1 MSNPAP
7 FAIAIHGGA
16 GTIHR
21 KAITPEQETAFRN
34 GLTASIDAG
43 YHILSDGGSAL
54 DAVVR
59 AVFVMENNPIF
70 NAGKGSVFTHDG
82 VNEMDA
88 CVMDG
93 ATHAVGAVANVR
105 RIANPILLA
114 RMVMEK
120 SKHVLLAGDG
130 AEEFA
135 VTNGIALVEPGYFF
149 TQHRWEQLQQ
159 MLKWEAATQ
168 SQASRLDHSPDPNKG
183 TVGAVALDSLGNL
196 AAATSTGGMTNKRYG
211 RIGDTPIAGA
221 GNYADNST
229 CAVSA
234 TGVGEFVIRTVLAHD
249 ISAMMAYQNK
259 SVAEACELA
268 VMEKLRAMG
277 GSGGVI
283 AVDKHGNIAMPFNSE
298 GMYRG
303 YRHSDGR
310 SEIAIFKD
318 QSPEQSAT

>member
-1 MSNPAP
+1 MTNAKP

-21 KAITPEQETAFRN
+21 KAITPEQETAFRD
-34 GLTASIDAG
+34 GMAASIEAG
-43 YHILSDGGSAL
+43 YRILADGGSAL
-54 DAVVR
+54 DAVVQ

-93 ATHAVGAVANVR
+93 ATRAVGAVANVR
-105 RIANPILLA
+105 CIANPILLA

-135 VTNGIALVEPGYFF
+135 VANGVTLVEPGYFF
-149 TQHRWEQLQQ
+149 TQHRWDQLQQ

-168 SQASRLDHSPDPNKG
+168 SQGVRLDHSPDPNKG
-183 TVGAVALDSLGNL
+183 TVGAVALDSRGNL

-221 GNYADNST
+221 GNYADNET

-234 TGVGEFVIRTVLAHD
+234 TGVGEFVIRAVLSHD
-249 ISAMMAYQNK
+249 ISAVMAYQHK
-259 SVAEACELA
+259 SLAEACEIA
-268 VMEKLRAMG
+268 VMEKLKALG
-277 GSGGVI
+277 GSGGVV
-283 AVDKHGNIAMPFNSE
+283 AVDKQGNIAMPFNSE

-303 YRHSDGR
+303 FRHSDGR
-310 SEIAIFKD
+310 FETAIFED
-318 QSPEQSAT
+318 QK

>member
-1 MSNPAP
+1 MTNTRP

-21 KAITPEQETAFRN
+21 KAITPEQESAFRD
-34 GLTASIDAG
+34 GLTASIEAG
-43 YHILSDGGSAL
+43 YRILAAGGSAL
-54 DAVVR
+54 DAVVQ

-93 ATHAVGAVANVR
+93 ATRAVGAVANVR

-135 VTNGIALVEPGYFF
+135 VANGVTLVEPGYFF
-149 TQHRWEQLQQ
+149 TQHRWDQLQQ

-168 SQASRLDHSPDPNKG
+168 SQATRLDHSPDPNKG

-221 GNYADNST
+221 GNYADNET

-234 TGVGEFVIRTVLAHD
+234 TGVGEFVMRTVLSHD
-249 ISAMMAYQNK
+249 ISAMMAYHHK
-259 SVAEACELA
+259 SLAEACELA
-268 VMEKLRAMG
+268 VMEKLKALG
-277 GSGGVI
+277 GSGGVVAI
-283 AVDKHGNIAMPFNSE
+283 DKQGHIAMPFNSE

-303 YRHSDGR
+303 FRHSDGR
-310 SEIAIFKD
+310 FVAAIFKD
-318 QSPEQSAT
+318 QK